1 MKKKILVVEDNEL
14 NLKLF
19 QDLLEAHNM
28 EVVSTKDGRE
38 GFALACTEKPDI
50 ILMDIQLRGIS
61 GLDIIRKIKSEKAT
75 RSIPVI
81 AVTAYAMKDDEEK
94 ILQSGCEAYIA
105 KPISIG
111 NFIEVITHFLNVK
124 QDMKL

>member
-1 MKKKILVVEDNEL
+1 MKKKILVVEDNDL

-38 GFALACTEKPDI
+38 GFSLACTEKPDL

-61 GLDIIRKIKSEKAT
+61 GLDIIRKIKSEKNT
-75 RSIPVI
+75 RAIPVI

-111 NFIEVITHFLNVK
+111 HFIEVVSRFLNVP
-124 QDMKL
+124 QDAKA

>member
-1 MKKKILVVEDNEL
+1 MQKKILVVEDNEL

-19 QDLLEAHNM
+19 QDLLEAHNWQ
-28 EVVSTKDGRE
+28 VISTKDGRE
-38 GFALACTEKPDI
+38 GFALANTEKPDL

-61 GLDIIRKIKSEKAT
+61 GLDIIRKIKSEKTT

-111 NFIEVITHFLNVK
+111 HFIEVVNRFLHVPK
-124 QDMKL
+124 EAIA